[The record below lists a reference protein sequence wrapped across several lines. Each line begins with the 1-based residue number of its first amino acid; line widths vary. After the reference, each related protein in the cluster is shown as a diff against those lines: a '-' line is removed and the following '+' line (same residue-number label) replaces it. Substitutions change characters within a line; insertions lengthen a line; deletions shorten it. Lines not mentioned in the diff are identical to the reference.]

1 MGDFENPEKKST
13 DWAEKV
19 IRGVFDGVE
28 LWRTVEQNKKKLA
41 AIYDEGKKSLKK
53 DPRALRDVLERGISK
68 GGKVLAEAYLDRE
81 KERARIMGETVSA
94 LVELENAVREV
105 VEVKKEAESLRS
117 AAKAHVQSAV
127 EQMPGDDIEEKTH
140 SRFESWAKKIR
151 DASGRTKEKSDQ
163 EMAEFFASLFK

>member
-28 LWRTVEQNKKKLA
+28 LWRTVEQNKKKLV
-41 AIYDEGKKSLKK
+41 AIYDEGKKSLEKN
-53 DPRALRDVLERGISK
+53 PRALRDVLERGISK

-81 KERARIMGETVSA
+81 KERARINGETVSA

-105 VEVKKEAESLRS
+105 V
-117 AAKAHVQSAV
+117 
-127 EQMPGDDIEEKTH
+127 
-140 SRFESWAKKIR
+140 
-151 DASGRTKEKSDQ
+151 
-163 EMAEFFASLFK
+163 